1 MKKSNTNQNVE
12 ELFIEKEIGE
22 VLDNNMARYAEKVIL
37 DRSIPSDR
45 DGLKPVHRRIMYSM
59 FKEGILSNKN
69 YRKVASITGN
79 VMGNYHP
86 HGDSSI
92 SGAIALMSQ
101 EWINNIT
108 LVNIEGNNGSID
120 GDSAAAPRY
129 IEARMTKEAEL
140 LFNGIEHNIVPFSKT
155 YDNRTEEPDILPAK
169 WPVLFTNGTNGIGVG
184 FATNL
189 PPNNVLELLKAAIHY
204 NKNEKATLAQLRKF
218 VTGPDFPTGG
228 IIIDNGEIDK
238 MYETG
243 TGTIIVRGKVE
254 KEKNAIIITEIPYDT
269 TKTKLKLS
277 IADAVTKEKID
288 DQFISIEDESRGDD
302 DIRIIINLKRGV
314 DVDTIE
320 QFLYNKTLLQVN
332 FSANNLCISDNKPTL
347 MSLDNYIKIF
357 VNFRRECVEKE
368 SVNILNISQN
378 RKHIVEG
385 YLRMSEFPDEV
396 IKEIKKSNGKAD
408 SSQRLQDVF
417 KFTKEQADAI
427 VTMQL
432 YRISRQDIEYLEKEK
447 ESLDEKIDYHTKII
461 TDKKFLIAAID
472 KELKETSK
480 IMKDRIRKT
489 EIVKQEEVK
498 VVEVNKAIL
507 KKAQPAIVTVSPYSA
522 QRMTQQMYNNSK
534 ENPVSPVIAIH
545 DSNTN
550 DAILMFTRQG
560 KTIQRIVE
568 DLDHAGLKNNV
579 DSFVKTVK
587 TFFATDEILT
597 SYTFP
602 VKYAIEEND
611 ILNQKY
617 VLSITKQGQ
626 IKKNTLADVLLSFNQ
641 KGYISRTKPY
651 NGLKLD
657 GDNVIFV
664 AVVDEKDLPEIS
676 VSLKRNSGGRV
687 TKVNFDSISKQGG
700 SGSGTNAIK
709 MTKTG
714 GFATNTTTNISKFT
728 NNYYVEK

>member
-169 WPVLFTNGTNGIGVG
+169 WPVLFTNGTNGIGIG

-368 SVNILNISQN
+368 SVNILNISQK

-480 IMKDRIRKT
+480 IMKDRTRKT
-489 EIVKQEEVK
+489 EIIKQEEVK

-534 ENPVSPVIAIH
+534 ENPVSPVISIH

-560 KTIQRIVE
+560 KTIQRVVE

-657 GDNVIFV
+657 GDTVIFV
-664 AVVDEKDLPEIS
+664 AIVDEKDLPEIS

-687 TKVNFDSISKQGG
+687 TKVNFDSLSKQGG

-714 GFATNTTTNISKFT
+714 DFATITTTNISKFT